1 MLISAGHSP
10 EVKTMTD
17 LLGDNLCG
25 GFTGDPARVLDNLR
39 SLEELGISRL
49 QVTEM
54 VKGSLDEIAGV
65 LR

>member
-1 MLISAGHSP
+1 M
-10 EVKTMTD
+10 
-17 LLGDNLCG
+17 
-25 GFTGDPARVLDNLR
+25 LDNLR